1 MHFRIKEVLD
11 REICHAAS
19 ADLLVT
25 STSNRVYVNRQ
36 GHETIVAL
44 PDDGW
49 KGAFAH
55 SRLARRA
62 LRLDK
67 CNVVPVPKGLVIIRQ
82 GKVFHYDE
90 DRRELTHV
98 LSLKNCRNVL
108 HQSIARIDGNRLYFG
123 EYGSN
128 LSRSEVPVY
137 RSLDGGKH
145 WDVVFTFPPGK
156 IKHVHGCYHDPHE
169 DRIWT
174 FTGDFQDQCH
184 ILCADREFR
193 DVEWIGDGNQVYRAC
208 NAFFEANAVHW
219 IMDSQLQDSFHVRLD
234 RASRRIEKKQ
244 LFPGPVWYIKRLEDG
259 YYLAATAQ
267 EIGPGVKDAHA
278 HLLVSRDLEHWE
290 DVHRFEHD
298 GLPKRLFKFG
308 VIGFADGPQVSGRF
322 YLFAEAI
329 RGLDGKTALCEI
341 S

>member
-174 FTGDFQDQCH
+174 FTDPAG
-184 ILCADREFR
+184 I
-193 DVEWIGDGNQVYRAC
+193 
-208 NAFFEANAVHW
+208 
-219 IMDSQLQDSFHVRLD
+219 
-234 RASRRIEKKQ
+234 
-244 LFPGPVWYIKRLEDG
+244 
-259 YYLAATAQ
+259 
-267 EIGPGVKDAHA
+267 
-278 HLLVSRDLEHWE
+278 
-290 DVHRFEHD
+290 
-298 GLPKRLFKFG
+298 
-308 VIGFADGPQVSGRF
+308 
-322 YLFAEAI
+322 EAI
-329 RGLDGKTALCEI
+329 AADAAERPIFIAENRHLIDAGRCESPWHDYASSQRARSQRTALG
-341 S
+341 SDSSG